1 MSFILLTVV
10 WVAFFTT
17 HRVTTLLLTVVTPV
31 LIGLFTI
38 AALLPSLVHLRLP
51 GFEADLEAGAATIS
65 SGPTGD
71 VTFGPGRL
79 TVSTG
84 PTGHLPRRE

>member
-1 MSFILLTVV
+1 M
-10 WVAFFTT
+10 WAAFFLTT
-17 HRVTTLLLTVVTPV
+17 KVTTLLFTVVTPL

-38 AALLPSLVHLRLP
+38 ASLVPSLIKLRLP
-51 GFEADLEAGAATIS
+51 GFEADLEAGAGRIS

-71 VTFGPGRL
+71 VTFGPGRF

-84 PTGHLPRRE
+84 PTGHIPRRE